1 MSFNVAFSTREAA
14 LASIQSMDRVVAD
27 GRVISVSLAH
37 GPVVSGPAR
46 LLNAAGVSRS
56 DAPAPRVASGA
67 AIVQPLEAAKA
78 VQAALPKRQA
88 QGQQQQQQQAQAK
101 TSKTAQPQGKIKA
114 PGGGVPVP
122 VASLSSR
129 LLTAAELRALQ
140 KRQARDKAAAA
151 AAAKPAAGGK
161 GLTKGAASAPS
172 NGKSPQAQAGSLSS
186 RIGALPL
193 ALRLA
198 EQKAP
203 QPPLGVPGAR
213 GKGKAKKGP
222 AGAAMSDV

>member
-88 QGQQQQQQQAQAK
+88 QGQQQQQQAQAK
-101 TSKTAQPQGKIKA
+101 TPKAAQPQGKIKA

-140 KRQARDKAAAA
+140 KRQAREKAAAA

-161 GLTKGAASAPS
+161 GPTKGAASASS
-172 NGKSPQAQAGSLSS
+172 NGKGPQAQAGSLSS